1 MLGIGAEEPNS
12 VVEVTSA
19 GFRNPFF
26 GSICLIELFHVVERS
41 GVRLQLRGLTS
52 PIRQDLKE
60 GRQETRTVGPIY
72 GQQQGPRICLRF
84 QSCTGSSLGFSPS
97 SLRAEASK
105 KTQPGKAAKPKPEFA
120 GKCHGLGEL
129 GRNASPH
136 AGLLSKDW
144 ESPGVVL
151 K

>member
-1 MLGIGAEEPNS
+1 MVGTGAEEPHS

-26 GSICLIELFHVVERS
+26 GSIRLIELFHVVECS
-41 GVRLQLRGLTS
+41 GVGLQLRGLTS

-60 GRQETRTVGPIY
+60 GRQEVCPVRPISR
-72 GQQQGPRICLRF
+72 QQQGPRICLRL
-84 QSCTGSSLGFSPS
+84 QSSTGSSLGFSPR
-97 SLRAEASK
+97 SLRAEARK
-105 KTQPGKAAKPKPEFA
+105 KTQPGKTAKSKQEFA

-129 GRNASPH
+129 RGNASPH
-136 AGLLSKDW
+136 ASLSKDW
-144 ESPGVVL
+144 EGPGVVL